1 MGKRSRRQAG
11 KRPRRDPANVLQ
23 AEDNNE
29 NGRIEDSIKRKAP
42 PPTNE
47 SQVPDSVATAAS
59 AATLKKPKVNL
70 TKTPKSA
77 VSTSPAPK
85 HDIGL
90 GGTTL
95 PYVDDD
101 FDFEQEE
108 IDARRDKALMS
119 QRNRSGRGS
128 NRNNGSGHGEE
139 VQLWESAKEKC
150 HEIVNGVN
158 SENNNLAELV
168 KLDKKAANASKDG
181 GLPSA
186 SDLSKMEQH
195 CRTGVK
201 YAENNSNNIRN
212 LIEQLKILKAVQQ
225 AKEGADAAPTTS
237 TSSRT
242 GSSTRNRDAATAAL
256 YDFDGADSPVPSPIG
271 GNSRKLGDRG
281 SNRDSMPPKADSVE
295 PQGSTGSNTA
305 GSSSGAL
312 GANAAAARTK
322 VSFSKGD
329 KVAFKRKKDEPQQGE
344 APYDWILGEVVGI
357 IGEGKSRRYKCLDV
371 EPEDNVK
378 PKEYKTFASAM
389 IPIPP
394 ENQTHNLAKLESG
407 KMVLGLYPQTTAFY
421 AADVV
426 GTEPDGKTVNLKF
439 HGENDSSTTHQV
451 ERRYVLEYRP

>member
-1 MGKRSRRQAG
+1 MPKKFEENPPRKPLPGARPSSLSTGKTDPPTADAEPSKVEAKTTQSKAKTTKDKTKVPKG
-11 KRPRRDPANVLQ
+11 EQGISKDKRPGPASSLQ
-23 AEDNNE
+23 A
-29 NGRIEDSIKRKAP
+29 K
-42 PPTNE
+42 
-47 SQVPDSVATAAS
+47 
-59 AATLKKPKVNL
+59 
-70 TKTPKSA
+70 
-77 VSTSPAPK
+77 
-85 HDIGL
+85 
-90 GGTTL
+90 
-95 PYVDDD
+95 
-101 FDFEQEE
+101 
-108 IDARRDKALMS
+108 MS

-139 VQLWESAKEKC
+139 IQLWNDAKDKFQ
-150 HEIVNGVN
+150 EIVTGVN
-158 SENNNLAELV
+158 TENDNLAELI
-168 KLDKKAANASKDG
+168 KLDKKAASASKDG
-181 GLPSA
+181 GKPSGN
-186 SDLSKMEQH
+186 DLNKMEQF
-195 CRTGVK
+195 CRSGVK
-201 YAENNSNNIRN
+201 LSENNSNNIKT

-225 AKEGADAAPTTS
+225 AKELADAPATTTS
-237 TSSRT
+237 SSRT
-242 GSSTRNRDAATAAL
+242 GSSTRNRDAAAAAL
-256 YDFDGADSPVPSPIG
+256 YDFDGAGDSPVPSPIG
-271 GNSRKLGDRG
+271 GNSRKFGDRG

-312 GANAAAARTK
+312 GSSAAAARSK
-322 VSFSKGD
+322 ISFSKGD

-378 PKEYKTFASAM
+378 PKEYKTFASGM

-394 ENQTHNLAKLESG
+394 ENQTHNLAKLEAG

-426 GTEPDGKTVNLKF
+426 GTEADGKTVNLKF

>member
-1 MGKRSRRQAG
+1 
-11 KRPRRDPANVLQ
+11 
-23 AEDNNE
+23 
-29 NGRIEDSIKRKAP
+29 
-42 PPTNE
+42 
-47 SQVPDSVATAAS
+47 
-59 AATLKKPKVNL
+59 
-70 TKTPKSA
+70 
-77 VSTSPAPK
+77 
-85 HDIGL
+85 
-90 GGTTL
+90 
-95 PYVDDD
+95 
-101 FDFEQEE
+101 
-108 IDARRDKALMS
+108 MS

-139 VQLWESAKEKC
+139 VQLWESAKEKF

-158 SENNNLAELV
+158 QENDNLEELL
-168 KLDKKAANASKDG
+168 KLDKKAAVASKDG
-181 GLPSA
+181 GNPSGN
-186 SDLSKMEQH
+186 DLNKMEQF

-201 YAENNSNNIRN
+201 LSENNSNNIKH

-225 AKEGADAAPTTS
+225 AKEAAEAPATTT

-242 GSSTRNRDAATAAL
+242 GSSTRNRDAAAAAL
-256 YDFDGADSPVPSPIG
+256 YDFDGAGDSPVPSPMG
-271 GNSRKLGDRG
+271 SSRKFGDRS

-312 GANAAAARTK
+312 GSNANAARTSK
-322 VSFSKGD
+322 MSFSKGD

-344 APYDWILGEVVGI
+344 TPFDWILGEVVGI

-389 IPIPP
+389 IPILP
-394 ENQTHNLAKLESG
+394 ENQTHTLAKLEAG
-407 KMVLGLYPQTTAFY
+407 RMVLGLYPQTTAFY

-426 GTEPDGKTVNLKF
+426 GTEADGKTVNLKF

-451 ERRYVLEYRP
+451 ERRYVLEYRN

>member
-1 MGKRSRRQAG
+1 
-11 KRPRRDPANVLQ
+11 
-23 AEDNNE
+23 
-29 NGRIEDSIKRKAP
+29 
-42 PPTNE
+42 
-47 SQVPDSVATAAS
+47 
-59 AATLKKPKVNL
+59 
-70 TKTPKSA
+70 
-77 VSTSPAPK
+77 
-85 HDIGL
+85 
-90 GGTTL
+90 
-95 PYVDDD
+95 
-101 FDFEQEE
+101 
-108 IDARRDKALMS
+108 MS

-128 NRNNGSGHGEE
+128 NRNNGNGHGEE
-139 VQLWESAKEKC
+139 IQLWADAKEKIQ
-150 HEIVNGVN
+150 EIVAGVN
-158 SENNNLAELV
+158 QENDNLAELI
-168 KLDKKAANASKDG
+168 KLDKKAAIASKDG
-181 GLPSA
+181 GRPSGG
-186 SDLSKMEQH
+186 DLNKMEQH
-195 CRTGVK
+195 CRSGVK
-201 YAENNSNNIRN
+201 LSENNSNLIKN
-212 LIEQLKILKAVQQ
+212 LIDSLGVLKAVQQ
-225 AKEGADAAPTTS
+225 AKEEKEAPATTS

-242 GSSTRNRDAATAAL
+242 GSSTRNRDAAAAAL
-256 YDFDGADSPVPSPIG
+256 YDFDGAGDSPVPSPIG
-271 GNSRKLGDRG
+271 GSSRKFGDRG

-305 GSSSGAL
+305 ASSSGAL
-312 GANAAAARTK
+312 GSGGSAARSK

-394 ENQTHNLAKLESG
+394 ENQTHNLAKLDAG

-451 ERRYVLEYRP
+451 ERRYVLEYKP